1 LPLLF
6 PLAAGFALIGPFAAI
21 VFYDLS
27 RQRERGVIP
36 RVAAAMDIIRS
47 TSSIAIGL
55 LGAMLAALLLT
66 WVATAQSIYNAFFGF
81 APVFSMPGFFREH
94 ANKAL
99 ALSARPTRCNVIGGG
114 DGPGLPASRCVARP
128 GFPQDKKTKDGT
140 NKDAMTKDAMS
151 KDRVKDD
158 GMAKGT
164 MRRRGVP
171 LSSSIGE

>member
-1 LPLLF
+1 MKHVAPLSVLAFLFLLYFVLPFVGQHSLDHLHADVPAAPN
-6 PLAAGFALIGPFAAI
+6 PLRVPDVHGCAGD
-21 VFYDLS
+21 V
-27 RQRERGVIP
+27 QRP
-36 RVAAAMDIIRS
+36 RVH
-47 TSSIAIGL
+47 TH
-55 LGAMLAALLLT
+55 
-66 WVATAQSIYNAFFGF
+66 
-81 APVFSMPGFFREH
+81 EH

-158 GMAKGT
+158 GMAKRT